1 MKKHWLIF
9 GRRRPDSLHYCGEA
23 TRNFFSYGTGG
34 IGPGIMPPTMGI
46 TPPTPPDWLQSIMQ
60 VFADGIAH

>member
-1 MKKHWLIF
+1 VKPLAI
-9 GRRRPDSLHYCGEA
+9 
-23 TRNFFSYGTGG
+23 FFSYGTGG

-46 TPPTPPDWLQSIMQ
+46 TPPTPPDWLRSIMQ